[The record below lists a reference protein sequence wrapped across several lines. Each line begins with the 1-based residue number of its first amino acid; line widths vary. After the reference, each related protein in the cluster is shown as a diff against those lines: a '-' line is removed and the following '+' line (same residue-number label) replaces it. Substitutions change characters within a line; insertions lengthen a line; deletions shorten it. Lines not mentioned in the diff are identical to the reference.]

1 MDSAE
6 RERVH
11 LRAATE
17 EDDPFLYQVYASTRA
32 EEMARVPW
40 NEAQKAAFLRMQ
52 WEAQQLHYR
61 THNPN
66 STHDIILLDTETV
79 GRIYVSR
86 RETEIRIL
94 DITILPEYRN
104 RGVGTPLIEELM
116 REAALAR
123 LPLNIFVE
131 SFNPSVRLFERL
143 GFSIRESDGIN
154 QLMEWRAQV
163 SATPSID

>member
-1 MDSAE
+1 MTTQEMDSAE

-17 EDDPFLYQVYASTRA
+17 EDDPFLYKVYACTRA
-32 EEMARVPW
+32 EEMALVPW
-40 NEAQKAAFLRMQ
+40 DEAQQQAFLRMQ

-66 STHDIILLDTETV
+66 STHDIILLGEEAV

-94 DITILPEYRN
+94 DLTILPEYRN
-104 RGVGTPLIEELM
+104 RGLGTHLLKDLR
-116 REAALAR
+116 REAALVR

-131 SFNPSVRLFERL
+131 SFNPALRLFERL
-143 GFSIRESDGIN
+143 GFFLKESDGIN
-154 QLMEWRAQV
+154 QLMEWR
-163 SATPSID
+163 SF